1 MKLHTGHLGIT
12 KCQERAK
19 QSVWWPRIGKHIEE
33 EVQKCL
39 VCSQFWQQNVEPLL
53 PTNFP
58 DYPWQKVAADLFTWK
73 GTNYLILV
81 DYYSRYIEISKLS
94 STTSSSVIQHIKS
107 ILVRHGIPE
116 TFVSD
121 NGPNFHQWP
130 LPSLLWTMAFTTRL
144 VAPIIPKVMGKQN
157 VRCKQLN
164 RY

>member
-19 QSVWWPRIGKHIEE
+19 QFVWWLRIGKHIEE

-39 VCSQFWQQNVEPLL
+39 VCSQSRKQNVESLL

-58 DYPWQKVAADLFTWK
+58 DYPWQKVAADLFTLK

-81 DYYSRYIEISKLS
+81 DYYSRYIEMSKLN

-107 ILVRHGIPE
+107 ILARHAIPE
-116 TFVSD
+116 TFVPD
-121 NGPNFHQWP
+121 NGPQF
-130 LPSLLWTMAFTTRL
+130 SSMAFTQFALDYGFHHQTSS
-144 VAPIIPKVMGKQN
+144 PNYP
-157 VRCKQLN
+157 
-164 RY
+164 